1 MGGKMPL
8 VETQMT
14 NPAASSGV
22 SSFPEELVS
31 GIIPYDCPKG
41 RIKPSPRINEKELAQ
56 RVAIL
61 KRFKELLIRQRDRF
75 YSYLNVLDKQQELIV
90 SGSAE
95 NLLSYVEMEE
105 QITADIFSIQKVID
119 PLESMYRTVVLG
131 APDDDVPV
139 LKMALEQLKTQA
151 IAQSNH
157 NRALLSDWMA
167 NIRTEI
173 KALRSN
179 PFSSAGRSPYQT
191 ANTASLIDIRG

>member
-1 MGGKMPL
+1 ML
-8 VETQMT
+8 TETQ
-14 NPAASSGV
+14 V
-22 SSFPEELVS
+22 
-31 GIIPYDCPKG
+31 
-41 RIKPSPRINEKELAQ
+41 NEKELAQ

-61 KRFKELLIRQRDRF
+61 KRFKELLTRQRDRF
-75 YSYLNVLDKQQELIV
+75 YSYLAVLDKQQDLIV

-95 NLLSYVEMEE
+95 NILSYVEMEE
-105 QITADIFSIQKVID
+105 QIAADIFSIQKVID
-119 PLESMYRTVVLG
+119 PLESMYRTAVLG
-131 APDDDVPV
+131 VPDDDVPV

-173 KALRSN
+173 RVLRSN
-179 PFSSAGRSPYQT
+179 PFSAGRSPYQT